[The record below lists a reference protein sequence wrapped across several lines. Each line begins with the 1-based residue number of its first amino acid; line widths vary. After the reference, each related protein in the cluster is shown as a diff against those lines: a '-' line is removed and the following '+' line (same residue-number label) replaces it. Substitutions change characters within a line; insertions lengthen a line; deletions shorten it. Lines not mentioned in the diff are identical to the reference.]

1 MSKYLKNYLRTLQI
15 SFILYKERSEHMQK
29 IFSRI
34 LRIVILAV
42 AILSSVNNLS
52 ICFAENFQFVD
63 AENTTGYYVDIDS
76 VKIESPEFVAAKIA
90 VVKANLN
97 KMYVYNVR
105 INHKEQTYQI
115 VSSQILEY
123 DTRSILESNNRSRPF
138 RPYAAKSEMSELIN
152 FILYGDDLSSN

>member
-1 MSKYLKNYLRTLQI
+1 
-15 SFILYKERSEHMQK
+15 MQK

-34 LRIVILAV
+34 LLVIVIMLTMT
-42 AILSSVNNLS
+42 LSFFQNTSSV
-52 ICFAENFQFVD
+52 CFAENFQFVD
-63 AENTTGYYVDIDS
+63 AEDTTGYYVDIDT
-76 VKIESPEFVAAKIA
+76 VQIESPEFVAAKIA

-97 KMYVYNVR
+97 RMYVYNVR

-123 DTRSILESNNRSRPF
+123 DTRSILESNNRNRPF

-152 FILYGDDLSSN
+152 FILYGGDLSTD

>member
-1 MSKYLKNYLRTLQI
+1 
-15 SFILYKERSEHMQK
+15 MQK

-34 LRIVILAV
+34 LQIVIITL
-42 AILSSVNNLS
+42 AILFSTNTSPV
-52 ICFAENFQFVD
+52 CFAENFQFVD

-76 VKIESPEFVAAKIA
+76 VNIESPEFVAAKIA
-90 VVKANLN
+90 VVKSNLN
-97 KMYVYNVR
+97 RMYVYNVR

-152 FILYGDDLSSN
+152 FILYGGDLSTN

>member
-1 MSKYLKNYLRTLQI
+1 
-15 SFILYKERSEHMQK
+15 MQK

-34 LRIVILAV
+34 LQIVIFTL
-42 AILSSVNNLS
+42 AILFSANASPV
-52 ICFAENFQFVD
+52 CFAENFQFVD
-63 AENTTGYYVDIDS
+63 AEDTTGYYVDIDS

-123 DTRSILESNNRSRPF
+123 DTRSYLESNNKSRPF

-152 FILYGDDLSSN
+152 FILYGGDLSTNWLDYIKIKKILI

>member
-1 MSKYLKNYLRTLQI
+1 
-15 SFILYKERSEHMQK
+15 MQK
-29 IFSRI
+29 NFSQI
-34 LRIVILAV
+34 LRVVILAI
-42 AILSSVNNLS
+42 ALLIPASSWS
-52 ICFAENFQFVD
+52 ACFAENFQFVD
-63 AENTTGYYVDIDS
+63 AEDTTGYYVDIDN
-76 VKIESPEFVAAKIA
+76 VEIESPEFVKAKIA

-123 DTRSILESNNRSRPF
+123 DTRSILETNNRSRPF

-152 FILYGDDLSSN
+152 FILYGGDLSTN

>member
-1 MSKYLKNYLRTLQI
+1 
-15 SFILYKERSEHMQK
+15 MQK

-34 LRIVILAV
+34 LRVIII
-42 AILSSVNNLS
+42 AIALLIPASSWS
-52 ICFAENFQFVD
+52 ACSAENFQFVD
-63 AENTTGYYVDIDS
+63 AEDTTGYYVDIDN
-76 VKIESPEFVAAKIA
+76 VEIESPEFVKAKIA

-115 VSSQILEY
+115 ISSQILEY
-123 DTRSILESNNRSRPF
+123 DTRSILETNNRSRPF

-152 FILYGDDLSSN
+152 FILHGGDLSTD

>member
-1 MSKYLKNYLRTLQI
+1 
-15 SFILYKERSEHMQK
+15 MQK
-29 IFSRI
+29 NFYRIFKVI
-34 LRIVILAV
+34 ILAI
-42 AILSSVNNLS
+42 ALLIPASSWS
-52 ICFAENFQFVD
+52 ACFAENFQFVD
-63 AENTTGYYVDIDS
+63 AENTTGYYVDIDN
-76 VKIESPEFVAAKIA
+76 VEIESSEFVKAKIA

-123 DTRSILESNNRSRPF
+123 DTRSILETNNRSRPF

-152 FILYGDDLSSN
+152 FILYGGDLSTD

>member
-1 MSKYLKNYLRTLQI
+1 
-15 SFILYKERSEHMQK
+15 MQK
-29 IFSRI
+29 NFYRIFKVI
-34 LRIVILAV
+34 ILAI
-42 AILSSVNNLS
+42 ALLIPASSWS
-52 ICFAENFQFVD
+52 ACFAENFQFVD
-63 AENTTGYYVDIDS
+63 AENTTGYYVDIDN
-76 VKIESPEFVAAKIA
+76 VEIESPEFVKAKIA

-123 DTRSILESNNRSRPF
+123 DTRSILETNNRSRPF

-152 FILYGDDLSSN
+152 FILYGGDLSTD

>member
-1 MSKYLKNYLRTLQI
+1 
-15 SFILYKERSEHMQK
+15 MQK
-29 IFSRI
+29 FFSRI
-34 LRIVILAV
+34 LQIVII
-42 AILSSVNNLS
+42 ILTILFSTNTLPV
-52 ICFAENFQFVD
+52 CFAENFQFVD
-63 AENTTGYYVDIDS
+63 AEDTTGYYVDIDS
-76 VKIESPEFVAAKIA
+76 VNIESPEFVAAKIA
-90 VVKANLN
+90 VVKSNLN
-97 KMYVYNVR
+97 RMYVYNVR